1 MSSRRFNYNIGFIGI
16 QFPGTSAG
24 SVSITSQSSGGSYN
38 FNLPTSSGS
47 SGQVLLSGGGGTN
60 PMTWGSSQLNL
71 SSRFLNS
78 AFSLP
83 TGSVTVIPFDGIDA
97 TNSLGVTGLN
107 YSAGIFT
114 NTLDTPIQLMLTVC
128 ANFIGSNAGYRM
140 LYIQDNTGQIYGNV
154 EQLANLNNSET
165 GLSTSAQ
172 FVVGVGK
179 SFGVYVFQNSGS
191 SMTLESGTSG
201 NTKMQMTSMM
211 SIPTGGTINAILTSN
226 TLGALITSTSGN
238 VGIGI
243 ITPQAPLHI
252 KGAIL
257 LENEATVG
265 DNPHTYI
272 NFAETGFTDRFAIG
286 CDFSGIGT
294 ANNLFITSNSNGSLP
309 LISDSKVTMSMIG
322 NVGIS
327 NTAPSYTLDIGGSLR
342 ATNTTLF
349 THNSNTI
356 GNIFTTGGN
365 VGIGTTSPSEKL
377 HVNGNIKNTG
387 YNYISSSTL
396 TTGSA
401 GTVLIATGSAG
412 LYSGRILINA
422 TGGGGHSQFTIDIS
436 NCFSEINTVQTP
448 SIIVKR
454 SQWNGGTNVSNI
466 TICTAPGNGTYISNF
481 FLTCLTGTALT
492 ITLLE
497 STGGLSLTTPALTTL
512 TAGYIQTVYPIAST
526 GILHG
531 AMGNYLTVN
540 TNGVGI
546 NSSTTSYTLD
556 VNGTFETSNTNGI
569 LLFASSGNVGI
580 GTTAPSASLDV
591 RGNIAIT
598 PSSRFTTAVNDN
610 FIYAGNTV
618 GHYSLAWNTDTG
630 STNGPMSYLAGY
642 GGIRMF
648 TLGTPKVSI
657 LDSGNVGIRTTAPN
671 YSLQISQDNT
681 GGYPGDTTAG
691 QFVISGATDST
702 KRFGFQLDTTRN
714 FGHIQVVKFGTTT
727 YPLILNGQGGN
738 IGIGTTSPSDTLTI
752 NGNIRLGPAAD
763 SNADYFIKSS
773 GQLTIAANDASTQDA
788 SFTSLSM
795 VSGVSTNQSV
805 ITVVGSSTLKYMS
818 FATSNTERMRIDSTG
833 NVGIG
838 TSTPTQMLHIQ
849 KSGSDNYIKVDAGS
863 TNSNN
868 YSGIMFTKHNIN
880 FGWSLR
886 FSALNDGL
894 YISYQDNTPAFT
906 DLVSFDRANRVG
918 INTNSP
924 AHTLDVNG
932 TIARSGVKLPRFDNG
947 TFSGAST
954 GVIPILF
961 NDTQYNYVEIKVRYQ
976 VSTVCNVTLL
986 GSTSSNGASPFGGTE
1001 IGETTVKNS
1010 SQASPIYT
1018 TLGYISQSTEAVNI
1032 DNNFTIKIIRASGG
1046 SNARNHYTFDTVY
1059 CFSGFGTT
1067 RVYGM
1072 GHFNTATNLTTA
1084 LLSIVMTASTGTI
1097 SGTYSTH
1104 HSY

>member
-114 NTLDTPIQLMLTVC
+114 NTLDTPIQLMITVC

-172 FVVGVGK
+172 FVVGVNK

-238 VGIGI
+238 I
-243 ITPQAPLHI
+243 
-252 KGAIL
+252 
-257 LENEATVG
+257 
-265 DNPHTYI
+265 
-272 NFAETGFTDRFAIG
+272 
-286 CDFSGIGT
+286 
-294 ANNLFITSNSNGSLP
+294 
-309 LISDSKVTMSMIG
+309 
-322 NVGIS
+322 
-327 NTAPSYTLDIGGSLR
+327 
-342 ATNTTLF
+342 
-349 THNSNTI
+349 
-356 GNIFTTGGN
+356 
-365 VGIGTTSPSEKL
+365 GIGTTSPSEKL

-401 GTVLIATGSAG
+401 GTVLIATGGSG

-540 TNGVGI
+540 TNGLGI

-618 GHYSLAWNTDTG
+618 GHYSLAWNTDPG
-630 STNGPMSYLAGY
+630 SANGPMSYLAGY

-657 LDSGNVGIRTTAPN
+657 LDSGNVGIRTTDPN

-681 GGYPGDTTAG
+681 GSYPGDTTSG

-714 FGHIQVVKFGTTT
+714 FGHIQVVKAGTTA

-738 IGIGTTSPSDTLTI
+738 IGIGTTSPSELLTI

-868 YSGIMFTKHNIN
+868 YSGIMFTEHNIN

-906 DLVSFDRANRVG
+906 DLVSFNRANNSVG
-918 INTNSP
+918 INTTSP
-924 AHTLDVNG
+924 AYTLDVNGNGKISTTLNVGNSSTNCPLNVSRSGSNDTIPTTGFGGSTIFSFMTNEGIGAPGYGLLGGVTSGAGTFWLQSKYSGNSNTLSLVLNPLGGNVGIGTSTPSQRLDVNG

-976 VSTVCNVTLL
+976 VSTICNVTLL
-986 GSTSSNGASPFGGTE
+986 GSTSSNGASPFAGNE
-1001 IGETTVKNS
+1001 IGETTVKHS
-1010 SQASPIYT
+1010 SQAAPVYT
-1018 TLGYISQSTEAVNI
+1018 NLGYISQSTEQLNI
-1032 DNNFTIKIIRASGG
+1032 DNIFTIKIIRASGG

-1059 CFSGFGTT
+1059 CFSGVGTT